1 YWRPLIRGINDTDA
15 HIEKAAQLSN
25 FAHATA
31 FTGLFLR
38 EEIRAHLRGLGL
50 EDVYADVARRKVMP
64 QELERRILSRSKASK
79 LFRKTSCAVAH
90 AWSTHDYNGHV
101 GLPDLCDIC
110 PPEQVRRCKAAF
122 VRPKLEE
129 VLRLAS
135 IAGLDVEAVTV
146 EDDRIF
152 VSNSSEEQRY
162 FLQHS
167 LNFQVHDRAHPHTPG
182 RHGRAEIGWT
192 T

>member
-1 YWRPLIRGINDTDA
+1 MRSFRLEEGSSGDR
-15 HIEKAAQLSN
+15 QLD
-25 FAHATA
+25 
-31 FTGLFLR
+31 
-38 EEIRAHLRGLGL
+38 E
-50 EDVYADVARRKVMP
+50 YA
-64 QELERRILSRSKASK
+64 E
-79 LFRKTSCAVAH
+79 H
-90 AWSTHDYNGHV
+90 
-101 GLPDLCDIC
+101 